1 MYIVKVNE
9 NSAPAAAANRAPIHD
24 ANLELV
30 ALTGVSPANTPVL
43 IRARKGDY
51 TFVHG
56 VEYGSEVGEN
66 HLAIAGENETA
77 DGKHFTI
84 GLNDKIVGF
93 RKVAEGETL
102 PAGSVYLSAPN
113 ASKEFYPLFDLT
125 DTGVESVA
133 ADSDESEIIYN
144 LAGQRLNGKQKGI
157 IIVNGKKV
165 LNK

>member
-1 MYIVKVNE
+1 M
-9 NSAPAAAANRAPIHD
+9 
-24 ANLELV
+24 
-30 ALTGVSPANTPVL
+30 
-43 IRARKGDY
+43 
-51 TFVHG
+51 
-56 VEYGSEVGEN
+56 EYCREVGEN
-66 HLAIAGENETA
+66 HLAIAGENEIA
-77 DGKHFTI
+77 DGTHFTI

-93 RKVAEGETL
+93 RKVAEGEPL

-113 ASKEFYPLFDLT
+113 TTTKDFYPIFDLT
-125 DTGVESVA
+125 GTGVESVA